1 MSGPRV
7 VALSGGVGGARLLD
21 GLNQLV
27 GDGIGELTA
36 IVNTGDDFVHW
47 GLHISPDLDT
57 VMYTLSGL
65 ANEARGWG
73 LNDESWSAL
82 EMVRRYGGEDWFS
95 LGDRDLATHLLRTQA
110 LGRGETLS
118 AVTARL
124 SAALGVR
131 ARVLPMAD
139 GPCRTMIDAE
149 SFGHQQES
157 GGPQGPTNTHSFQ
170 DWFVRLRAQPAVRR
184 VWFDGSPRPAPGVL
198 AALEAADLILIG
210 PSNPYVSIDPILS
223 LDGVRAA
230 LGRRRAVALSPIV
243 GGRAVK
249 GPLAEM
255 IPRLGGRP
263 ASAAAI
269 AGHYGELLAGL
280 VVERGDEAELAV
292 YGDRGL
298 PVHATATVMSDRAD
312 RRRLAREILRFADSL
327 S

>member
-1 MSGPRV
+1 MSGLRV

-21 GLNQLV
+21 GLHQLV

-36 IVNTGDDFVHW
+36 LVNTGDDFVHW

-73 LNDESWSAL
+73 LHDESWSAL
-82 EMVRRYGGEDWFS
+82 EMVRRYGGEAWFA
-95 LGDRDLATHLLRTQA
+95 LGDRDLATHLVRTQA

-124 SAALGVR
+124 NAALGVR
-131 ARVLPMAD
+131 ARVLPMTD
-139 GPCRTMIDAE
+139 GPCRTMLDLE
-149 SFGHQQES
+149 RPGE
-157 GGPQGPTNTHSFQ
+157 PQGATFTLSFQ
-170 DWFVRLRAQPAVRR
+170 DWFVRQRAEPAVRR
-184 VWFDGSPRPAPGVL
+184 VWFDGCPQPAPGVL
-198 AALEAADLILIG
+198 SALESADLILLG

-230 LGRRRAVALSPIV
+230 LRRRRAVALSPIV

-269 AGHYGELLAGL
+269 ADHYGELLAGL
-280 VVERGDEAELAV
+280 VIERGDEAELESHRE
-292 YGDRGL
+292 RGL
-298 PVHATATVMSDRAD
+298 PIHATATVMSDRAD
-312 RRRLAREILRFADSL
+312 RRRLARELLRFADSL

>member
-21 GLNQLV
+21 GLHQLV

-73 LNDESWSAL
+73 LNDESFGAL
-82 EMVRRYGGEDWFS
+82 EMVRRYGGEAWFS

-118 AVTARL
+118 AVTARFN
-124 SAALGVR
+124 AALGVR

-139 GPCRTMIDAE
+139 GPCRTMIDLESAE
-149 SFGHQQES
+149 DPH
-157 GGPQGPTNTHSFQ
+157 GPTITRSFQ
-170 DWFVRLRAQPAVRR
+170 DWFVRLRAEPAVRR
-184 VWFDGSPRPAPGVL
+184 VWFEGSPQPAPGVL

-255 IPRLGGRP
+255 IPRLGARP
-263 ASAAAI
+263 PSAAAI
-269 AGHYGELLAGL
+269 AGHYGDLLAGL
-280 VVERGDEAELAV
+280 VVERGDETELKV
-292 YGDRGL
+292 YGL

-312 RRRLAREILRFADSL
+312 RRRLARELLRFADSL